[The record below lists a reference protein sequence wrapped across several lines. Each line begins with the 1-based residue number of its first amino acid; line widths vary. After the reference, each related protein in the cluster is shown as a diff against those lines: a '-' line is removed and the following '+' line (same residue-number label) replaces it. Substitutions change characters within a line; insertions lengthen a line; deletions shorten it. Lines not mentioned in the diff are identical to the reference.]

1 MEILQRKRG
10 YFALRWSK
18 MFPCHVRW
26 KHLDMARRQMMT
38 ADTQVLSGHLST
50 VDMWFGLSVYLVCI
64 LQLHDVLHA
73 LD

>member
-1 MEILQRKRG
+1 
-10 YFALRWSK
+10 
-18 MFPCHVRW
+18 
-26 KHLDMARRQMMT
+26 MT

-50 VDMWFGLSVYLVCI
+50 VDVWFGLSVYLVCI